1 MSRTTTLILRRPT
14 APLVAVVVLLLAMI
28 ATVTWQAVS
37 TAGTDGTAMGQR
49 AAIVESVPV
58 APLRQLERAEQARA
72 AGLGRVGRSVPV
84 WLLPR
89 PDAALAERE
98 AFLSELRRDRA
109 RASGPTFA
117 LDQQIAQFEAMIF
130 RMRLGRNERRPA
142 L

>member
-1 MSRTTTLILRRPT
+1 MSRTTVLISRRPA
-14 APLVAVVVLLLAMI
+14 APLVAVVVLLAMI

-49 AAIVESVPV
+49 AEIVESAPV
-58 APLRQLERAEQARA
+58 APLRQLERAEQART

>member
-1 MSRTTTLILRRPT
+1 MSRTTTLISRPPT
-14 APLVAVVVLLLAMI
+14 APLVAVVVLLAMI
-28 ATVTWQAVS
+28 ATVAWQAVS

-49 AAIVESVPV
+49 AEIVESAPV
-58 APLRQLERAEQARA
+58 APLRQLERAEQART